1 MSKAILE
8 KIILEET
15 KDLPL
20 ETLNE
25 VIDFIQFIKTKK
37 LKNIV
42 EKSFEK
48 NINTKLTEL
57 TQLYL
62 VHLEEEFANYK
73 EIYPHE

>member
-57 TQLYL
+57 TQLSL